1 MSDYIIGLTGGI
13 ASGKSALE
21 AAFIRRGIAVLDADA
36 IARQVVEPGQPA
48 LAAIAAHFGDD
59 VLTADGALDRGLL
72 RRRVFEDETQRK
84 ALEALLHPPI
94 RAALHAGSLAA
105 DSPYAVAMIPLLT
118 EGGARQS
125 YPWLDRILVVDVP
138 VELQHRRLTARDG
151 IDAALADRMIAA
163 QATRTQRLDVA
174 DDVIVNDQELEALE
188 AHVTEL
194 DLRYRI
200 LAGTKAN
207 SQGIAPK

>member
-1 MSDYIIGLTGGI
+1 MSHYIIGLTGGI

-36 IARQVVEPGQPA
+36 IARAVVEPGQPA
-48 LAAIAAHFGDD
+48 LAAIAAHFGEEVLADD
-59 VLTADGALDRGLL
+59 GRLDRARL
-72 RRRVFEDETQRK
+72 RRRVFEDDTQRK

-94 RAALHAGSLAA
+94 RAALQAGCLAA
-105 DSPYAVAMIPLLT
+105 PSAYAVAMIPLLT
-118 EGGARQS
+118 EGGARKA

-138 VELQHRRLTARDG
+138 IELQHRRLTARDG

-163 QATRTQRLDVA
+163 QATRAQRLDVA
-174 DDVIVNDQELEALE
+174 DDVVVNDQGLEALD

-194 DLRYRI
+194 DLRYRA
-200 LAGTKAN
+200 LAGAKTAT
-207 SQGIAPK
+207 S